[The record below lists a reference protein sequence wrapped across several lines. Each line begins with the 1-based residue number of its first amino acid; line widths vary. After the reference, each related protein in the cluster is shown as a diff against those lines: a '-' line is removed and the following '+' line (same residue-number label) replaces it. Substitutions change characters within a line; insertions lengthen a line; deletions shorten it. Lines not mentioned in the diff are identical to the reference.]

1 MSAADR
7 KIVRWDPKLLLAFD
21 ALYSLGSVT
30 EAAEK
35 LNITQQGLSTQLAR
49 LREIT
54 GDPLFH

>member
-7 KIVRWDPKLLLAFD
+7 KIARWDPKLLLAFD